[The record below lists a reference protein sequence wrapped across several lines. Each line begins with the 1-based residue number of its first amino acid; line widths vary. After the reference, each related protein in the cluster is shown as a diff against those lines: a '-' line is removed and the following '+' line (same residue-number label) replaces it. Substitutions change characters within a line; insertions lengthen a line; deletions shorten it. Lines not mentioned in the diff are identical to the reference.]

1 MGKIMLYVSDAI
13 IPGVFFVVIFA
24 AVYKKTDI
32 FGDFI
37 NGVKEG
43 FDVTLGILP
52 TLIGLMTAVGILRA
66 SGGLDIIGNVLAP
79 AAELLKLP
87 KELVP
92 LITVKMFSS
101 SAAVGLL
108 LDIYKSF
115 GPDSYIGML
124 ASVILSSSETIFYTI
139 SVYLGSLGI
148 RKSR

>member
-101 SAAVGLL
+101 SAAVRTA
-108 LDIYKSF
+108 F
-115 GPDSYIGML
+115 RYI
-124 ASVILSSSETIFYTI
+124 
-139 SVYLGSLGI
+139 
-148 RKSR
+148 